1 MIRAIKRAV
10 QRHGKTIGVGVITL
24 GGAAVAS
31 AQSSGGSGAFDV
43 SLLYAG
49 AAAAFTAAATI
60 AGGFLAVKYGAKLVK
75 KAWAWL
81 T

>member
-1 MIRAIKRAV
+1 MIEAAKRAL
-10 QRHGKTIGVGVITL
+10 REHGKAVGIALATV

-31 AQSSGGSGAFDV
+31 AQSSGGGSSFDV
-43 SLLYAG
+43 STLYAG
-49 AAAAFTAAATI
+49 AAAAFTAAATV

>member
-1 MIRAIKRAV
+1 MLADA
-10 QRHGKTIGVGVITL
+10 
-24 GGAAVAS
+24 
-31 AQSSGGSGAFDV
+31 AFDV
-43 SLLYAG
+43 SVLYAG
-49 AAAAFTAAATI
+49 AALAFTGAATI

>member
-1 MIRAIKRAV
+1 MIQNIKSAV
-10 QRHGKTIGVGVITL
+10 KRHSKTIGVALVTL
-24 GGAAVAS
+24 GGAGIAS
-31 AQSSGGSGAFDV
+31 AQSTPAFDV
-43 SLLYAG
+43 STLYAG
-49 AAAAFTAAATI
+49 AATAFTAAATV